1 MIPTAYTEAVEPQR
15 SLLEQQLVRLQLG
28 VIFAFSFILP
38 YLSKRFPINHFITA
52 VMSSIAKNNK
62 DIFTLF
68 DKKGQGS
75 ISKQQFGDYLRAIG
89 YNPTNAQV
97 AEILSAS
104 SDDTLTLEQISSL
117 IDANQELL
125 DATTT
130 GKIEDFIKAFQVFDK
145 ENTGKVTVGD
155 IRYMLTGLGEKLSD
169 EEVDELLK
177 GVEIDADGGIDY
189 KKFMEDILRQ

>member
-1 MIPTAYTEAVEPQR
+1 
-15 SLLEQQLVRLQLG
+15 
-28 VIFAFSFILP
+28 
-38 YLSKRFPINHFITA
+38 
-52 VMSSIAKNNK
+52 MSSIAKNNK

-75 ISKQQFGDYLRAIG
+75 ITKPQFGDYLRAIG

-97 AEILSAS
+97 EEILSGAS
-104 SDDTLTLEQISSL
+104 QDALSLEDISSL
-117 IDANQELL
+117 IESNQQLL

-130 GKIEDFIKAFQVFDK
+130 AKVDDFIKAFQVFDK

-177 GVEIDADGGIDY
+177 GVEIDSDGGIDY

>member
-1 MIPTAYTEAVEPQR
+1 
-15 SLLEQQLVRLQLG
+15 
-28 VIFAFSFILP
+28 
-38 YLSKRFPINHFITA
+38 
-52 VMSSIAKNNK
+52 MSSIAKNNK

-75 ISKQQFGDYLRAIG
+75 IAKPQFGDYLRAIG
-89 YNPTNAQV
+89 YNPTNAQIE
-97 AEILSAS
+97 EILSAAS
-104 SDDTLTLEQISSL
+104 QDTLSLDDISSL
-117 IDANQELL
+117 IESHQEML
-125 DATTT
+125 DSTTN

-155 IRYMLTGLGEKLSD
+155 IRYMLTGLGDKLSD

-177 GVEIDADGGIDY
+177 GVEIDSDGGIDY

>member
-1 MIPTAYTEAVEPQR
+1 
-15 SLLEQQLVRLQLG
+15 
-28 VIFAFSFILP
+28 
-38 YLSKRFPINHFITA
+38 
-52 VMSSIAKNNK
+52 MSSTIAKNNK

-68 DKKGQGS
+68 DKKGCGS
-75 ISKQQFGDYLRAIG
+75 ISNQQFGDYLRAIG

-97 AEILSAS
+97 GDILNGTSG
-104 SDDTLTLEQISSL
+104 DVLTLDQITEL
-117 IDANQELL
+117 ISKNQELL

-130 GKIEDFIKAFQVFDK
+130 GKIDDFIKAFQVFDK
-145 ENTGKVTVGD
+145 ENTGRVTIGD

-177 GVEIDADGGIDY
+177 GVEADADGSIDY

>member
-1 MIPTAYTEAVEPQR
+1 
-15 SLLEQQLVRLQLG
+15 
-28 VIFAFSFILP
+28 
-38 YLSKRFPINHFITA
+38 
-52 VMSSIAKNNK
+52 MSSIAKNNK

-75 ISKQQFGDYLRAIG
+75 IAKAQFGDYLRAIG
-89 YNPTNAQV
+89 YNPTNAQIE
-97 AEILSAS
+97 EILSSAS
-104 SDDTLTLEQISSL
+104 QDALSLDDIASL
-117 IDANQELL
+117 IESHQEML
-125 DATTT
+125 DSTTN

-155 IRYMLTGLGEKLSD
+155 IRYMLTGLGDKLSD

-177 GVEIDADGGIDY
+177 GVEIDSDGGIDY